1 MAVWVCVSFWCKRE
15 TELIIRFVHSRG
27 KAGGRTGY
35 QGSEELGL
43 SKSDQGR
50 PKVNKGDMKQE
61 RENSGRGSV
70 DFKYWGGISQRNIEG
85 KRNSDSWED

>member
-1 MAVWVCVSFWCKRE
+1 MYQCAAQESAR
-15 TELIIRFVHSRG
+15 ELIIRFAHSSG

-50 PKVNKGDMKQE
+50 TKVNKDDTE
-61 RENSGRGSV
+61 REREKEWWRECG
-70 DFKYWGGISQRNIEG
+70 DET
-85 KRNSDSWED
+85 

>member
-1 MAVWVCVSFWCKRE
+1 MSECVCCKRE
-15 TELIIRFVHSRG
+15 RKLIIRFVHSCG

-50 PKVNKGDMKQE
+50 TKVNKGDTEQE
-61 RENSGRGSV
+61 REEKV
-70 DFKYWGGISQRNIEG
+70 AEG
-85 KRNSDSWED
+85 VRK

>member
-1 MAVWVCVSFWCKRE
+1 MSVCALQRE
-15 TELIIRFVHSRG
+15 RELIIRFVHSRG

-50 PKVNKGDMKQE
+50 TKVNKGDMEQ
-61 RENSGRGSV
+61 
-70 DFKYWGGISQRNIEG
+70 
-85 KRNSDSWED
+85 